1 MTGSKERLE
10 TYYSEMEEGKL
21 LHLAKYEFG
30 DLDFDAK
37 GSHARLDFGTARNW
51 TAASDQFW
59 CTLSATSGDK
69 NAASNV
75 FVTVDPNASGIDRTA
90 IITLSTAD
98 GKGTYKVKVFQSRY

>member
-1 MTGSKERLE
+1 MESGSR
-10 TYYSEMEEGKL
+10 TYVIPFIYPPLIAGNN
-21 LHLAKYEFG
+21 
-30 DLDFDAK
+30 LDFDAK

-69 NAASNV
+69 NAASHV
-75 FVTVDPNASGIDRTA
+75 FVTVDPNASGVDRTA
-90 IITLSTAD
+90 VITLSTAD